1 MTEAEIIN
9 KPLEDDKDKL
19 LLSAHRRKKKFMDQN
34 QKKRLENV
42 VYIGFSYNDLS
53 DLPGF
58 LEPPQILQAVTSS
71 MGFTV
76 RKKIKFLNN

>member
-1 MTEAEIIN
+1 MTESDLLT
-9 KPLEDDKDKL
+9 KPVDGGKI
-19 LLSAHRRKKKFMDQN
+19 LLSAHRRRRKLLDET

-42 VYIGFSYNDLS
+42 LYIGFSHNELS

-58 LEPPQILQAVTSS
+58 LEPPQILNVVTSS

-76 RKKIKFLNN
+76 RLYI

>member
-1 MTEAEIIN
+1 MTETDIVN
-9 KPLEDDKDKL
+9 KSIDEDHEKL
-19 LLSAHRRKKKFMDQN
+19 LLSGHRRKKKMQDHN

-42 VYIGFSYNDLS
+42 AFIGFSYNELS

-58 LEPPQILQAVTSS
+58 LEPPQILQSVTSS

-76 RKKIKFLNN
+76 S